1 MGVQLVFRKLDGQS
15 LLQNNTFQTVYKI
28 NANDKMNADNL
39 FWWVKEEKTEWAFP
53 VRQNYS
59 PYS

>member
-39 FWWVKEEKTEWAFP
+39 F
-53 VRQNYS
+53 
-59 PYS
+59 